1 MSTSV
6 ATRPGAAASPTQR
19 VRDAYRRIAAVDR
32 PEVWITLRP
41 EADALADAAAVEQRL
56 AAGEDLALAGTV
68 LAVKDNV
75 DVDGLPTTA
84 GHPDHARLAAGTA
97 TAVQRLLDAGTVL
110 LGKTNLDQFATGL
123 TGSRSP
129 YGAVRSAVVPDR
141 VSGGSSAGSGAA
153 VGLGIA
159 DLAIATDTAGSGRVP
174 AAFNGVVGIKAT
186 YGLVPKDGVVPA
198 CASYDCVTVLAPS
211 LDLAITAVRLMT
223 GPTAADP
230 VSRTWPA
237 DVRLAAPAAPRV
249 AVPRAADLAGL
260 SAAALERFAETR
272 ARLEDGDAAVGEI
285 DLTPFLAGAR
295 LLYDGALVAERYA
308 AFGDFLTAHPEHADP
323 SVAAITASAGEVSGP
338 DVVRDQQ
345 RLRSLRAEALAALA
359 GYDALLVP
367 TAPEHPT
374 LTAVAADPLG
384 VNARLGTYTNFVNLF
399 DMAAVAVPA
408 GTADG
413 GLFGVTVVTR
423 GFEDQVG
430 LDLAAVLTGAG
441 PSGAAPYPSSGTSL
455 VVFGAHLRGEPRNA
469 QLEELGARFVG
480 EVTTSPDYAMHVAAD
495 GVRPVVVRTAEGAG
509 AELPGEEWLLSRAA
523 LGTLL
528 TTVDA
533 PLALGRVQLA
543 DGRHVV
549 GFTGA
554 LTGVEPDITAAGGWR
569 AHRHGFADG
578 AADGAA
584 RPLTSPPPEL
594 RPRTAAADPQHTHPG
609 DAP

>member
-1 MSTSV
+1 MSTLTPAP
-6 ATRPGAAASPTQR
+6 ATAPDDVRPSPTQR
-19 VRDAYRRIAAVDR
+19 VLDAYARLAAVDR

-41 EADALADAAAVEQRL
+41 EADALADAAAVEARL
-56 AAGEDLALAGTV
+56 AAGEHLPLAGTV
-68 LAVKDNV
+68 LAVKDNI
-75 DVDGLPTTA
+75 DVAGLPTTA
-84 GHPDHARLAAGTA
+84 GHPDFERIAERTA
-97 TAVQRLLDAGTVL
+97 TAVERLLDAGTVL

-129 YGAVRSAVVPDR
+129 YGAVRSALVPDR

-153 VGLGIA
+153 VGLGVVDIGV
-159 DLAIATDTAGSGRVP
+159 ATDTAGSGRVP
-174 AAFNGVVGIKAT
+174 AAFNGVVGIKPT
-186 YGLVPKDGVVPA
+186 FGLVPKDGVVPA
-198 CASYDCVTVLAPS
+198 CASYDCVSILAPT
-211 LDLAITAVRLMT
+211 LALATAAIRVMT
-223 GPTAADP
+223 GPASADP
-230 VSRTWPA
+230 ASSTWPA

-260 SAAALERFAETR
+260 SPEALARFAAARG
-272 ARLEDGDAAVGEI
+272 RLEASGAGVGEI
-285 DLTPFLAGAR
+285 DLTPLLAAAR

-308 AFGDFLTAHPEHADP
+308 AFGDFLAAHPEHADP
-323 SVAAITASAGEVSGP
+323 SVATIARGAGTVIGA

-345 RLRSLRAEALAALA
+345 RLRALRAQSLAALA

-374 LTAVAADPLG
+374 LAAVAADPLG

-399 DMAAVAVPA
+399 GMAAVAVPG

-430 LDLAAVLTGAG
+430 LDLAAVLAG
-441 PSGAAPYPSSGTSL
+441 EAGLPPEPYPSGGVPV
-455 VVFGAHLRGEPRNA
+455 VVFGAHLRGEPRNP

-480 EVTTSPDYAMHVAAD
+480 DVTTAPDYAMHLAAD
-495 GVRPVVVRTAEGAG
+495 GLRPVVVRTAAGAG
-509 AELPGEEWLLSRAA
+509 AALPGEEWLLSPAA

-533 PLALGRVQLA
+533 PLALGRVRLA
-543 DGRHVV
+543 DGRAVV

-554 LTGVEPDITAAGGWR
+554 LTGEEPDITAAGGWR
-569 AHRHGFADG
+569 AHRRRRD
-578 AADGAA
+578 
-584 RPLTSPPPEL
+584 RPGT
-594 RPRTAAADPQHTHPG
+594 T
-609 DAP
+609 